1 MRARVWMPR
10 IECWSGCAHPDW
22 HAARC
27 AAGRNCVA
35 LPAVRDTAIREF
47 HDLPLQLHPSNAQSP
62 LRALSVSGALQ
73 ANGRITLDYL
83 LHGDLLRLRL
93 APPASHPQ
101 RRDELWRHTC
111 LELFAQRDGTDDYLE
126 FNFSPSGDWAAYRF
140 DGYRDG
146 QSHGEQRSVGITL
159 HPLGPGQ
166 LRIQA
171 CAQLPGS
178 ALQAAD
184 ASGWRLGLAAVIEAD
199 DGALSYWALRHGGAK
214 PDFHAANSFAVV
226 LT

>member
-1 MRARVWMPR
+1 M
-10 IECWSGCAHPDW
+10 
-22 HAARC
+22 
-27 AAGRNCVA
+27 
-35 LPAVRDTAIREF
+35 RDTAIREF
-47 HDLPLQLHPSNAQSP
+47 HDLPLQPHPSNARGA

-93 APPASHPQ
+93 APPASRPQ

-111 LELFAQRDGTDDYLE
+111 FELFAQREGSFEYLE
-126 FNFSPSGDWAAYRF
+126 FNFSPSGDWATYRF
-140 DGYRDG
+140 DDYRTG
-146 QSHGEQRSVGITL
+146 RSQSEQHSVGITL

-171 CAQLPGS
+171 CAQFPES
-178 ALQAAD
+178 APRAAE

-199 DGALSYWALRHGGAK
+199 DGTLSYWALHHGGAK
-214 PDFHAANSFAVV
+214 PDFHAADSFAVT